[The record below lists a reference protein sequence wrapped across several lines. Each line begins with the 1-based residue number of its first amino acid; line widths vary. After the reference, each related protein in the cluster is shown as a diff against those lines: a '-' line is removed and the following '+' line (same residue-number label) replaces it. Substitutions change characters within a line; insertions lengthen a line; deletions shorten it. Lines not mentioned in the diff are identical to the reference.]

1 MRGPLAVWAAITSP
15 FRSAWRATFGTRRS
29 FSIVVTL
36 TIIAFAVGFA
46 SNYWLPQR
54 LGYTL
59 LFGIILAGIWT
70 WSSGQGVRVR
80 MSRSRDRV
88 QVGESIIERFEVIN
102 DSAIPKLWLEVEET
116 SDLPGHTAQFVTS
129 LGRSNHRNWRVQ
141 TTCRRRGLYNL
152 GPITVRSS
160 DPFDIF
166 HRELRF
172 GHRRGLIVYPRALE
186 LPRYSAPPAN
196 LPGEGRF
203 RRRTHYVTP
212 NASGI
217 RDYEPGDSV
226 NRIHWKSS
234 LRTGSLKVKT
244 FELDP
249 ASHLW
254 VIVDLSSQDHIGT
267 GDDATIETA
276 VTVAASVVRLF
287 INQNRSVGLMMFG
300 ERLDVIEP
308 DRGSQHFGRILESL
322 AVAQPIG
329 TVPVASILYQQ
340 SRRWGRHTTV
350 IVVTASTDPR
360 WQGAIRSLTQRGVK
374 AAVALIDLESWGG
387 RGGAS
392 ATAVELRALGVQVN
406 LIRKDDHIPSV
417 MVGQIPGGPMASGA
431 AALAAAE
438 GNGNDGG
445 GIPAAQANMEME
457 EVRAGADWSQSD
469 SGSDTQSE
477 ETPVR

>member
-1 MRGPLAVWAAITSP
+1 MRGPHAVWAAITSP

-36 TIIAFAVGFA
+36 TIIAFSVGFA

-129 LGRSNHRNWRVQ
+129 LGRSSHRNWRVQ

-276 VTVAASVVRLF
+276 VTLAASVVRLF